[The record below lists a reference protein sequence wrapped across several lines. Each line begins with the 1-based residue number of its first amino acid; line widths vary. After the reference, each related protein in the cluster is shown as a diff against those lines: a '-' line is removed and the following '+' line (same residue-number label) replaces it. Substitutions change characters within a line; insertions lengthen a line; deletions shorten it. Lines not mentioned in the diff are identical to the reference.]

1 MPKSILI
8 LITARFFLA
17 TSTTTT
23 GITPA
28 GKIYKCVAIG
38 SPCPTVAG
46 LEGKASIDPRIILP
60 NDFCSPGYL
69 PCYATEKECGER
81 FVDSINLEDG
91 EADRGAHPWQVYMR
105 NLTSNFSGSGVLLDA
120 FHVLTIAHKV
130 EGNREN
136 PADITVYL
144 GVWDPTNLSDT
155 QYSQVKEVI
164 KNISFD
170 NDTLMND
177 IAILRLEHPIALGVQ
192 DNINTICLPEPETT
206 FAGTSCMVS
215 GWGQSA
221 FQTFDAPTSP
231 QKQVRVTITDPE
243 SCQRSFARP
252 TLLGNLV
259 DYYLDQEGEICAGGE
274 ANKDACS
281 QDGGSP
287 LICPDS
293 TGKLVVAGLVIW
305 GKNCGQPGVFGVYVN
320 VPYYSKWVKLTIEK
334 LNAKY
339 IK

>member
-1 MPKSILI
+1 MTNKFLIQPSIKSQNLPPP
-8 LITARFFLA
+8 LF
-17 TSTTTT
+17 
-23 GITPA
+23 
-28 GKIYKCVAIG
+28 
-38 SPCPTVAG
+38 
-46 LEGKASIDPRIILP
+46 ASYRDMKMAYRRYAAVIFYYR

-130 EGNREN
+130 E
-136 PADITVYL
+136 DITVYL

-281 QDGGSP
+281 RQLATGHLP
-287 LICPDS
+287 LVDD
-293 TGKLVVAGLVIW
+293 KLGTENLWVMVVTFW
-305 GKNCGQPGVFGVYVN
+305 FFW
-320 VPYYSKWVKLTIEK
+320 YSR
-334 LNAKY
+334 
-339 IK
+339 